1 MKYRFGKCEFE
12 AESKYLTLQ
21 MRESNDIIN
30 DTDALRKRLADD
42 GFLLIRDFHDAD
54 EVLDARRDML
64 AMMAHEGKLDPA
76 APMMDGVVHPDPK
89 ELATSS
95 VRGREHLKT
104 DSLKR
109 VVYGPRTMG
118 FFDRLLGG
126 ESMSYN
132 FQWLRTAGPGA
143 ASGIHADVVYMG
155 RGSHKLVTCWT
166 PFGHITP
173 DMGPLVVCERSH
185 QWEQV
190 IQTYGRS
197 DVDRDR
203 TQGLFSND
211 PAELVDRFGGRW
223 VTTTFEPGDAV
234 IVSIFN
240 LHGSLTNM
248 SNKYR
253 ISCDTRYQPAGE
265 PIDDRWAG
273 AMPRTHDAFWAPET
287 KLETVESSRA
297 RWGV

>member
-12 AESKYLTLQ
+12 AESKYLTLR
-21 MRESNDIIN
+21 MRESNDLL
-30 DTDALRKRLADD
+30 DDPAAMRARLAED
-42 GFLLIRDFHDAD
+42 GFVLIRGFHDRD
-54 EVLDARRDML
+54 DVLAARRDIL
-64 AMMAHEGKLDPA
+64 TIMAKEGRLDPQ
-76 APMMDGVVHPDPK
+76 APLEEGIAHPDPK

-95 VRGREHLKT
+95 VRGRERLKT
-104 DSLKR
+104 DSLQR
-109 VVYGPRTMG
+109 VVYSERVMT
-118 FFDRLLGG
+118 FFGRLFGRQAT
-126 ESMSYN
+126 SYN

-155 RGSHKLVTCWT
+155 RGSHNLVTCWT

-173 DMGPLVVCERSH
+173 EMGPLVVCERSH
-185 QWEQV
+185 TWRPV
-190 IQTYGRS
+190 IETYGRS

-203 TQGLFSND
+203 TQGLFTND

-223 VTTTFEPGDAV
+223 VTTTFEPGDV
-234 IVSIFN
+234 VLVSIYN

-253 ISCDTRYQPAGE
+253 ISCDTRYQPADE

-273 AMPRTHDAFWAPET
+273 AKPRTHDAFWAPET
-287 KLETVESSRA
+287 RLEPVEVSRA